1 MFVNRRDVQ
10 IQWGDCDP
18 ANIVYYPRY
27 FAMFDDSTSVLFEAA
42 GFSKQ
47 DLVHKYGLVGI
58 PMVDTRS
65 KFYIPSTHGDWIT
78 IETKIESIKRSSFEV
93 KHNVYKGDALAIE
106 AFETRVLV
114 GRDAALGI
122 PERNALEFVPKEIGG
137 VPLKVIVLDDGG
149 DPTTAT
155 TNARRFVTESKADII
170 MGSALTPPTIAVSNV
185 ANEAGIP
192 HFGLAPFPITP
203 ERMKWSVA
211 MPQPIPI
218 VGKVLYDHMK
228 AHKVKTVGYIGYSD
242 SYGDLWFND
251 LKAQGVPM
259 GMTIVDEERF
269 ARPDTSVTG
278 QVLKLVAANPDA
290 ILVGASGTAAA
301 LPQTELRE
309 RGYQGLIYQTHG
321 AASMDFIRIA
331 GKAAE
336 GVLMA
341 SGPVMDPEDQPD
353 GALTK
358 KPGLALNAAYEA
370 KYGPN
375 SRSQFAGHSYDAFE
389 LLKRIIPVAL
399 KTAKPGTPEFREAIR
414 QALLSEK
421 DLAASQGVY
430 NFTEKDRYGV
440 DDRARILLTVKDG
453 KYMMVKEP

>member
-1 MFVNRRDVQ
+1 MKR
-10 IQWGDCDP
+10 
-18 ANIVYYPRY
+18 ALL
-27 FAMFDDSTSVLFEAA
+27 SAA
-42 GFSKQ
+42 
-47 DLVHKYGLVGI
+47 
-58 PMVDTRS
+58 
-65 KFYIPSTHGDWIT
+65 
-78 IETKIESIKRSSFEV
+78 
-93 KHNVYKGDALAIE
+93 ALA
-106 AFETRVLV
+106 ALLVLPGAPLSAETNEIVI
-114 GRDAALGI
+114 GITTTTTGPAAALGI

-170 MGSALTPPTIAVSNV
+170 MGSATTPPTIAVSNV

-203 ERMKWSVA
+203 ERAKWSVA

-218 VGKVLYDHMK
+218 VGKAVYDHMK
-228 AHKVKTVGYIGYSD
+228 AHNVKTVGYIGYSD

-251 LKAQGVPM
+251 FKAQGVPM
-259 GMTIVDEERF
+259 GMTVADEERF

-309 RGYQGLIYQTHG
+309 RGYKGLIYQTHG

-336 GVLMA
+336 GVIMV
-341 SGPVMDPEDQPD
+341 SGPVMDPEDQPVE
-353 GALTK
+353 AATK
-358 KPGLALNAAYEA
+358 KPGMDLVKAYEA

-375 SRSQFAGHSYDAFE
+375 SRSQFAGHSYDAF
-389 LLKRIIPVAL
+389 LVLQRIIPVAL

-414 QALLSEK
+414 QALLTEREI
-421 DLAASQGVY
+421 AASQGVY
-430 NFTEKDRYGV
+430 NFTEKDRYGL
-440 DDRARILLTVKDG
+440 DERSRILLTVKDG
-453 KYMMVKEP
+453 KYTLVK